1 MALKDTDI
9 YELIQGF
16 HTTQAIYAAVRLH
29 LPEAL
34 VEGPKTVSA
43 LAHATSCDPELLK
56 RLLRFLAEMDIV
68 TEPEAETFALAPKGE
83 VLLTNSPQ
91 SLVSFAI
98 RSGEELY
105 QGWSKLYEGLVANKA
120 PFELRFGQSYF
131 EYLRDHSRTA
141 ELFQHTMQELL

>member
-1 MALKDTDI
+1 MSLKAADI

-16 HTTQAIYAAVRLH
+16 HTTQAIYATVRLH

-34 VEGPKTVSA
+34 ARKRHVTQNI
-43 LAHATSCDPELLK
+43 LK

-91 SLVSFAI
+91 SLASFAI

-105 QGWSKLYEGLVANKA
+105 QGWSNSSIYMTIL
-120 PFELRFGQSYF
+120 
-131 EYLRDHSRTA
+131 
-141 ELFQHTMQELL
+141 ELLSCFNIPCKNILSIA